1 MSTQCATTNRLFQW
15 RGPWHTQ
22 GVTSR
27 RTKTQP
33 RPDPKRSVTTETRLA
48 HIAGL
53 MRTLRWRRGVTG
65 PQLAAEWGLTEQRV
79 RTLAAEA
86 SKLVRAEI
94 EDPNYV
100 AVTLEMTLERIVL
113 EGKDKDRIAAAKV
126 WASLQPQRDS
136 DADEGDESSPDAQL
150 AIAKALV
157 TALESKP

>member
-1 MSTQCATTNRLFQW
+1 
-15 RGPWHTQ
+15 
-22 GVTSR
+22 
-27 RTKTQP
+27 
-33 RPDPKRSVTTETRLA
+33 VTTETRLA

-136 DADEGDESSPDAQL
+136 DADEGDERSPDAQL